1 MPFAAE
7 WLRLEIGR
15 VWCGL
20 RTRGDA
26 GQRGDHVGWPWCPCG
41 YNAMRWDGSAV
52 VEGGSVK
59 TEVQSEHELL
69 LWGGAHRHW
78 DEEIWAGPL

>member
-1 MPFAAE
+1 
-7 WLRLEIGR
+7 
-15 VWCGL
+15 
-20 RTRGDA
+20 
-26 GQRGDHVGWPWCPCG
+26 
-41 YNAMRWDGSAV
+41 MRWDGSAV